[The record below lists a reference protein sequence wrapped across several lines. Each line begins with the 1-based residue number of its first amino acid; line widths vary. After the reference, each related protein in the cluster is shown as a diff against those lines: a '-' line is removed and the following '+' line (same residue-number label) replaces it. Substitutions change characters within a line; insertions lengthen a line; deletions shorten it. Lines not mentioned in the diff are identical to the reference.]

1 MKNLSSPLLAIGLW
15 ILLAVD
21 VILFTA
27 LDWNALSM
35 GIILVPLFALA
46 VITTVRAIKKVRSTT
61 KSGTAHKL
69 TGSPEPLEPT

>member
-1 MKNLSSPLLAIGLW
+1 MKNLSSPLLAIGLR

-35 GIILVPLFALA
+35 GIIRFPSLPS
-46 VITTVRAIKKVRSTT
+46 R
-61 KSGTAHKL
+61 
-69 TGSPEPLEPT
+69 

>member
-1 MKNLSSPLLAIGLW
+1 MKNLSSPLLAIGLR

-46 VITTVRAIKKVRSTT
+46 VITTVRAIKKCAATQKVAPRTN
-61 KSGTAHKL
+61 
-69 TGSPEPLEPT
+69 